1 MKDTPQEPADM
12 KCTPWHLVAT
22 SFLCCPLCGHGEAG
36 SQHLCI
42 WCPAVA
48 YAWNEIAGPG
58 ITTVIADIAR
68 KPKLAHI
75 GSLLAQQV
83 VFLYGSLAGRAWQD
97 LKTSGTELVRG

>member
-1 MKDTPQEPADM
+1 MESTPHEPAGM
-12 KCTPWHLVAT
+12 RSTPWHLVG
-22 SFLCCPLCGHGEAG
+22 CPLCGHGEAG

-58 ITTVIADIAR
+58 ITTVMADIVR
-68 KPKLAHI
+68 NPKLARS

-83 VFLYGSLAGRAWQD
+83 VFLYGSLAGRACQD
-97 LKTSGTELVRG
+97 WKTSGTELVR